1 VCIQVLIESKADVEA
16 ADDEGDTPIHT
27 AAGDE
32 NLKCLCLLLDAC
44 AEVNARANDGFTPA
58 MDACLEDRLANLQLL
73 VDAEADLSMADN
85 NGLDCARASMTLPA
99 NELTHR
105 VPGMPFAVLSCNT
118 NIKNVIIDDED
129 EVTTA
134 IVDTHTNE
142 YKQIQTFIDAW
153 HSITKHALNED
164 VVVDKRVGRRG
175 NGMYDE
181 PLEQVLLYLGLSM
194 KKNQTVNASI
204 VGKSGAR
211 RALMP
216 GHTPPT
222 PTCGSSCASAPTA
235 PAAAPG
241 RRSSRSARVTLR
253 ATATTTAN
261 ASTGRHTIP
270 VTKQPWPRRRRAHHL
285 NATSRSFKLKNT
297 YTIFNKFKLSLLCGS
312 DLVQAVDRCASAVHR
327 PKENMPGAWR
337 ECACMCRLQQQQLGV
352 LLLLVPVCVCVCMC
366 VPLPRTGREF
376 SR

>member
-216 GHTPPT
+216 GHPT
-222 PTCGSSCASAPTA
+222 NANLWFELCQRTHCSSCSAQ
-235 PAAAPG
+235 PA
-241 RRSSRSARVTLR
+241 
-253 ATATTTAN
+253 
-261 ASTGRHTIP
+261 
-270 VTKQPWPRRRRAHHL
+270 
-285 NATSRSFKLKNT
+285 KLKKCTSDTARYCNNNCQRKHWQT
-297 YTIFNKFKLSLLCGS
+297 HNPSHEAAMAKKKKSTSLERNK
-312 DLVQAVDRCASAVHR
+312 
-327 PKENMPGAWR
+327 
-337 ECACMCRLQQQQLGV
+337 
-352 LLLLVPVCVCVCMC
+352 
-366 VPLPRTGREF
+366 
-376 SR
+376 